1 MDRSI
6 HGKNGHRHPRGEQ
19 LASVTNA
26 VRRNSTAAVLF
37 HGAVAEK
44 FRLAAT
50 DMKTMEVLDRLGP
63 LTAGELAAQT
73 GLAPTSVTALIDRLE
88 KRRFVRRVRDKRDRR
103 RVIVEIDACSAAR
116 LGSVYDSLGHA
127 ASKLFASYSD
137 AQLDLITDFLTRGAD
152 MVFAQ
157 IGKLRNVSGR
167 TKFDPRKALP
177 TRGREGP
184 LQ

>member
-1 MDRSI
+1 MNYFGATDISMDRNI
-6 HGKNGHRHPRGEQ
+6 HKKNGNGRAEHVD
-19 LASVTNA
+19 SVTRA

-63 LTAGELAAQT
+63 LTAGELAEQT

-103 RVIVEIDACSAAR
+103 RVIVEIDPRNAAR
-116 LGSVYDSLGHA
+116 LGRAYESLGHA
-127 ASKLFASYSD
+127 ADRLFSTYTNE
-137 AQLDLITDFLTRGAD
+137 QLDLIADFLTRGAD
-152 MVFAQ
+152 
-157 IGKLRNVSGR
+157 
-167 TKFDPRKALP
+167 
-177 TRGREGP
+177 
-184 LQ
+184 